1 LTRALLDINV
11 LIALLDSDHSLH
23 GRARE
28 WFGQSA
34 PTGWASCPITQNG
47 CVRIMAH
54 PAYPNALPVRAVLE
68 RLHEATQNP
77 HHEFWAD
84 DVSLLHPGIAD
95 ASRIHGPRQL
105 TDLYLLALAVHRG
118 GRFVTFDASVTLSAI
133 RGAEK
138 RHIVAL

>member
-11 LIALLDSDHSLH
+11 LIALLDPDHALH
-23 GRARE
+23 DRARD
-28 WFGQSA
+28 WFGRNASS
-34 PTGWASCPITQNG
+34 GWASCPITQNG
-47 CVRIMAH
+47 CARIMAR
-54 PAYPNALPVRAVLE
+54 AGYPNALPVRAVVE
-68 RLHEATQNP
+68 RLHEATRGP

-84 DVSLLHPGIAD
+84 DVSLLEPRIAD

-105 TDLYLLALAVHRG
+105 TDVYLLALAVHHG
-118 GRFVTFDASVTLSAI
+118 GRFVTFDASVSLSAI